1 MFAEPLIIRE
11 LQIHSMTVL
20 YEEFTLFSYSSFKI
34 IIESFLLFFSLKNSM
49 KSFKSFAHEDSY
61 NGEIDLSV

>member
-20 YEEFTLFSYSSFKI
+20 YEDLTLFSISSKT
-34 IIESFLLFFSLKNSM
+34 IIESFLLFFSLKNRM